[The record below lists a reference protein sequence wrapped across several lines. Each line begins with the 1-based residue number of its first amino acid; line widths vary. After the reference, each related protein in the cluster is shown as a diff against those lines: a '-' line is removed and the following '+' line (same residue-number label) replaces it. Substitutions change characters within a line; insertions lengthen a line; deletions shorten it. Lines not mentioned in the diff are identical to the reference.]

1 MNPTARPERHLARLS
16 EQVDRVLRE
25 PALRAMNTG
34 PYLRPPQHAPT
45 PLPEVS

>member
-1 MNPTARPERHLARLS
+1 MNSTARSERHLARLS

-34 PYLRPPQHAPT
+34 RYPRPATPVLL